1 MVWRLLAHNRPLCM
15 LMLIAQARLA
25 IDGVFIAL
33 TPNCICNDAMQI
45 KIKLGGQR
53 FSDSTDFLNDG
64 IVHDDADVKRASGVQ
79 MIGM

>member
-1 MVWRLLAHNRPLCM
+1 
-15 LMLIAQARLA
+15 
-25 IDGVFIAL
+25 
-33 TPNCICNDAMQI
+33 MQI